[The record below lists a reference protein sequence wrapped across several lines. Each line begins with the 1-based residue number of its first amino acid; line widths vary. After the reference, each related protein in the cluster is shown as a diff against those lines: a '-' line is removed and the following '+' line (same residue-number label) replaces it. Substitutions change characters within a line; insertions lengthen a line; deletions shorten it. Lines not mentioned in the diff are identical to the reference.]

1 MQWPSNGNIVWFVGI
16 SGFTVILDQ
25 LTKNWM
31 LDLIFLPQRQLV
43 LSPFLNLTPVWN
55 SGISFGLF
63 RNQQVVGQLIIPVLA
78 LLVVL
83 WLFFTLYELNFLQ
96 RCSAGLIAPPAIRPA
111 EHLCREFNSCNVKK
125 SQSTTRSANTGII
138 SWPTT
143 C

>member
-1 MQWPSNGNIVWFVGI
+1 MKWPSNRNIIWFVGI

-31 LDLIFLPQRQLV
+31 LDLIFLPHRQLV

-63 RNQQVVGQLIIPVLA
+63 RNQQVVGQLIIPLVA

-83 WLFFTLYELNFLQ
+83 WLFFTLHELNFLQ
-96 RCSAGLIAPPAIRPA
+96 RF
-111 EHLCREFNSCNVKK
+111 FNSFRFAYAEAC
-125 SQSTTRSANTGII
+125 A
-138 SWPTT
+138 
-143 C
+143 

>member
-1 MQWPSNGNIVWFVGI
+1 MQWPSNGNIMWFVGI

-31 LDLIFLPQRQLV
+31 LDLIFSPQRQLV

-96 RCSAGLIAPPAIRPA
+96 RSVSYT
-111 EHLCREFNSCNVKK
+111 HLRAHE
-125 SQSTTRSANTGII
+125 T
-138 SWPTT
+138 
-143 C
+143 